1 MSLLLS
7 DNLFK
12 DKEDYMVD
20 ECLTFMLAAT
30 MTTTMLISN
39 AIYYLTQNP
48 QCLTKLRKEMAKNI
62 KLDKPLT
69 NLNNEEWKKLL
80 LDDELLTDCSYLGYC
95 VNETLRVDP
104 SLRFSTVHEIV
115 GDC

>member
-1 MSLLLS
+1 LTLLLS

-39 AIYYLTQNP
+39 AIYYLT
-48 QCLTKLRKEMAKNI
+48 
-62 KLDKPLT
+62 
-69 NLNNEEWKKLL
+69 
-80 LDDELLTDCSYLGYC
+80 
-95 VNETLRVDP
+95 
-104 SLRFSTVHEIV
+104 
-115 GDC
+115 